1 MINKPPLLRLK
12 RSEDVRMSLDDISQA
27 LALAEKGYL
36 SPDSFRKVVSR
47 VVREEEGEKPCKSEE
62 KVCLVWVYRL

>member
-1 MINKPPLLRLK
+1 
-12 RSEDVRMSLDDISQA
+12 MSLGDVAQA